1 MAGTKGP
8 RSHVLSSSENC
19 VWSDVAGI
27 QDMWGQARV
36 AEVRIYRV
44 QGGWG
49 VWMRNVTEPTQAGSG
64 QIHDGCFEPCHRP
77 YALDPRQLLTIFH
90 LKSNMT
96 KYIFEESST

>member
-1 MAGTKGP
+1 M
-8 RSHVLSSSENC
+8 LSSSENC

-27 QDMWGQARV
+27 QVMWGQARV

-49 VWMRNVTEPTQAGSG
+49 VWMRNVTEPTQAGLG

-77 YALDPRQLLTIFH
+77 YALDPRELLTIFH

-96 KYIFEESST
+96 KYTFEESSS